1 MSFHQPVTQHAER
14 DFLLLV
20 LRNFVAGKPAPEIPD
35 GLNWNRLDMM
45 IAADNL
51 MPLFSHLYAKSPRV
65 PGADRPGR
73 WQRTLMGVLHHNL
86 RALKTTVE
94 LVRILREENIP
105 AVVLRG
111 LALAHTVY
119 PEPYLRPMRDV
130 DLLVPAD
137 IHGEIVG
144 RLEKHGLKPV
154 QSLRGQFVYVIN
166 ETSIEIHWSFLT
178 AKRYQQAADFG
189 EWIRAGRPFRTP
201 EGELPGLS
209 PEHELL
215 DLVCHAFIHHELD
228 SLQPLVDIGLFVRR
242 NPLDWSYLAD
252 WCRRAS
258 MLRLFRLTMAFA
270 DHLLE
275 LGLAEPIAAL
285 DAPLPRDADR
295 AFEAYEGWLFGE
307 DSRSRLLC
315 RKRNM
320 LFAAERPLV
329 WWMQFF
335 RFFRRD
341 EFLKFARLTPND
353 RHRNG

>member
-1 MSFHQPVTQHAER
+1 V
-14 DFLLLV
+14 LLV
-20 LRNFVAGKPAPEIPD
+20 LRNFVADKPPPEIPD

-65 PGADRPGR
+65 PGADRPVR

-86 RALKTTVE
+86 RALKTTTE
-94 LVRILREENIP
+94 LFRILQEEHIP

-137 IHGEIVG
+137 VHGELVG

-154 QSLRGQFVYVIN
+154 QSLRSQFVYVIN
-166 ETSIEIHWSFLT
+166 EISIEIHWSFLT
-178 AKRYQQAADFG
+178 AKRYQRAADFG
-189 EWIRAGRPFRTP
+189 EWIRTSRPFSTP

-228 SLQPLVDIGLFVRR
+228 SLQPLVDIGLFVRQ
-242 NPLDWSYLAD
+242 NKLDWPYLAD
-252 WCRRAS
+252 WCRCAS
-258 MLRLFRLTMAFA
+258 MGRLFRFTMAFA
-270 DHLLE
+270 DQLLE

-285 DAPLPRDADR
+285 DAPLPRNADR
-295 AFEAYEGWLFGE
+295 VFDAYTGLLFGN
-307 DSRSRLLC
+307 DSRARYVR

-320 LFAAERPLV
+320 LFAAERSMAG
-329 WWMQFF
+329 WMQFF

-341 EFLKFARLTPND
+341 EFLKFTRLTPND